1 MKILR
6 YLKIFLIV
14 IVVSLTFIT
23 RIAYADSGF
32 DSSYSY
38 DSSSSS
44 DYGYS
49 GSSYSDYDS
58 SSNYNYNSYD
68 YGSGSSHSNGIF
80 DDFYILF
87 FIISST
93 LFIIFSDKKRNNDY
107 YKNVKGMT
115 KVKGSFDYYVE
126 QLESKYSTD
135 EKVILSK
142 EEEKELID
150 ILYNNY
156 IEIQNAWMNF
166 DYDKLKELCTD
177 ELYNMYLSQLN
188 ILKYDNRQNIMDDF
202 SLLRSKIISYIDV
215 NNSNLIRV
223 YMKVTLRDYIVD
235 IKTGEVVDGNKHKYI
250 VNNYY
255 MEFIKN
261 NNFNQKKCPGCGAS
275 LTDVSKGKCPYC
287 RHIIT
292 NVSDKYLLCKKKNMK

>member
-14 IVVSLTFIT
+14 IVVFFTFIT

-32 DSSYSY
+32 DSNYSY
-38 DSSSSS
+38 DSSSS

-58 SSNYNYNSYD
+58 SSNYDYNSYD

-93 LFIIFSDKKRNNDY
+93 LFIIFSDKKRNNNY
-107 YKNVKGMT
+107 YKDVKGTT

-188 ILKYDNRQNIMDDF
+188 ILKYDNRQNIMNDF

-223 YMKVTLRDYIVD
+223 YMKITLRDYIID
-235 IKTGEVVDGNKHKYI
+235 IKTGDVVDGNKHKCI

-261 NNFNQKKCPGCGAS
+261 NNFDQKKCPGCGAS
-275 LTDVSKGKCPYC
+275 LIDVSKGKCPYC

>member
-58 SSNYNYNSYD
+58 SSNYNYSSYD

-202 SLLRSKIISYIDV
+202 GLLRSKIISYIDV

>member
-202 SLLRSKIISYIDV
+202 GLLRSKIISYIDV

>member
-223 YMKVTLRDYIVD
+223 YMKVTLRDYIID

>member
-14 IVVSLTFIT
+14 IVVFFTFIT

-32 DSSYSY
+32 DSNYSY
-38 DSSSSS
+38 DSSSS

-58 SSNYNYNSYD
+58 SSNYDYNSYD

-93 LFIIFSDKKRNNDY
+93 LFIIFSDKKHNNNY
-107 YKNVKGMT
+107 YKDVKGTT

-188 ILKYDNRQNIMDDF
+188 ILKYDNRQNIMNDF

-223 YMKVTLRDYIVD
+223 YMKITLRDYIID
-235 IKTGEVVDGNKHKYI
+235 IKTGDVVDGNKHKCI

-261 NNFNQKKCPGCGAS
+261 NNFDQKKMSWLWSKSYRCFKRKMS
-275 LTDVSKGKCPYC
+275 LLQT
-287 RHIIT
+287 H
-292 NVSDKYLLCKKKNMK
+292 NN

>member
-14 IVVSLTFIT
+14 IVVSFTFIT

-32 DSSYSY
+32 DSNYSY
-38 DSSSSS
+38 DSSSS

-58 SSNYNYNSYD
+58 SSNYDYNSYD

-87 FIISST
+87 FIVSST
-93 LFIIFSDKKRNNDY
+93 LFIIFSDKKRNNNY
-107 YKNVKGMT
+107 YKNVKGTT

-188 ILKYDNRQNIMDDF
+188 ILKYDNRQNIMNDF

-223 YMKVTLRDYIVD
+223 YMKITLRDYIID
-235 IKTGEVVDGNKHKYI
+235 IKTGDVVDGNKHKCI

-261 NNFNQKKCPGCGAS
+261 NNFDQKKCPGCGAS

-287 RHIIT
+287 RYIIT
-292 NVSDKYLLCKKKNMK
+292 NVSGKCLLCKKKNMK